1 MKQDKN
7 FKLLPV
13 FQPIKNDDASKR
25 AKKKRQN
32 SLQKYVK

>member
-25 AKKKRQN
+25 AKKKKKGKIHYKN
-32 SLQKYVK
+32 M